1 MEESSSPFDRFRAW
15 LIAGGLRTRLLQGGL
30 VTGGLALI
38 AVAATFLVLGVS
50 ANGPARSSAAPL
62 AVPTEEERDASSDLA
77 LAWGSIQAK
86 GYYEALARL
95 AEALKPTPTPTPEP
109 TASPEPHHEDPAP
122 PPASNPPPTD
132 PPPPP
137 PPPSGNCTSI
147 GMNGFATALFNAI
160 NYERTSR
167 GISALAAN
175 GCVTYVAQSR
185 SEDMAANNYFSHTSP
200 SGATAFSLL
209 DANNVG
215 YGWAGENLA
224 RNNYPDN
231 ESVGVA
237 IRDLMNSPG
246 HRDNILSTNYTMIG
260 VGFANDGTG
269 MKYFTMVFI
278 GPP

>member
-1 MEESSSPFDRFRAW
+1 MEQSSNPFERFRAW
-15 LIAGGLRTRLLQGGL
+15 LIAGGLRTRLVQGGL
-30 VTGGLALI
+30 LTSGLALI
-38 AVAATFLVLGVS
+38 AIAAMFLVLGVS
-50 ANGPARSSAAPL
+50 ANGPDRSSAAPL
-62 AVPTEEERDASSDLA
+62 AVPTDEDRDASADLA
-77 LAWGSIQAK
+77 LAWASVQAN
-86 GYYEALARL
+86 GYYESLEAL

-109 TASPEPHHEDPAP
+109 TATPQPPAP
-122 PPASNPPPTD
+122 PPPSNPQPTD

-137 PPPSGNCTSI
+137 PPPPPTSGCTSI

-160 NYERTSR
+160 NNERTTR
-167 GISALAAN
+167 GIPALAAN
-175 GCVTYVAQSR
+175 GCVNYVAQSR

-231 ESVGVA
+231 EAVGIA

-246 HRDNILSTNYTMIG
+246 HRDNILSGNYTMIG
-260 VGFANDGTG
+260 VGFANDGAG
-269 MKYFTMVFI
+269 MKYFTMVFT

>member
-1 MEESSSPFDRFRAW
+1 MEEESSNPFDRFRAW
-15 LIAGGLRTRLLQGGL
+15 LNAGGLRTRLVQGGL
-30 VTGGLALI
+30 VSIGLALI
-38 AVAATFLVLGVS
+38 GIAATFLVVGMS
-50 ANGPARSSAAPL
+50 GNGPDRSSAAPL
-62 AVPTEEERDASSDLA
+62 AVPTEEERDASNDLA
-77 LAWGSIQAK
+77 VAWGSIQAN
-86 GYYEALARL
+86 GYYEVLEYL

-109 TASPEPHHEDPAP
+109 TPTPHHEDPAP
-122 PPASNPPPTD
+122 PPASNPPPTSPP

-137 PPPSGNCTSI
+137 PPPSGCSSI
-147 GMNGFATALFNAI
+147 GMAGFAAALFSAI
-160 NYERTSR
+160 NNERTSR
-167 GISALAAN
+167 GIPALAES
-175 GCVTYVAQSR
+175 GCVNYVAQSR

-260 VGFANDGTG
+260 VGFAQDGAG
-269 MKYFTMVFI
+269 MKYYTMVFI